1 MPSPEERLGM
11 TPSRYRLEGKGP
23 SAPVVVERAGG
34 GLSRP
39 SPDSNAR
46 ALMRRLTR
54 DATRILRCDR
64 AGIWTFD
71 PDGSSPLCIVRYLS
85 GSGRHE
91 VGLVYPDSMGRHTLE
106 LLERIA
112 FLSMEDVAKAPPPA
126 PPLRRY
132 LEDEGVRSILAVP
145 IRREHGVRGFFAF
158 ESTTEP
164 RQWDPGDRDHAVSLA
179 LQVEQLWISMPP
191 AQQETPGAPGAGAE
205 LAAPGRD
212 GGFGDPVS
220 RSPITEAPGGST
232 LRTLPNRNLEVRL
245 RRLRSMEAVGILGL
259 DLAGDLR
266 HLLEVQDGYLSLL
279 EDLLRE
285 SGVEPGLLRDARRAS
300 DEARERV
307 EHFLRWG
314 HEGSSAHRALE
325 LNGLLGS
332 LAVRLGKLTGD
343 RVPLLIGPSPEP
355 LVIRGHGWMLERA
368 IEQLVRNAREAS
380 AEGDRVRVRLLR
392 AEGAQPLP
400 IARVVVEDRGQ
411 GIRGGDLPWIFE
423 PWFTTRRSA
432 GGEGLGL
439 PLVQAVIEGHGGWVD
454 VLSTPGEGTRFTV
467 HLPLAEPLDSIE
479 ELPAPPGVR
488 RGEDEGRPRA
498 LVVEDDPFLARLL
511 ERVLDR
517 GGFDVQ
523 RAEGFSGAQ
532 RILHRVGRTLSL
544 LVVERRLLA
553 GERGMELVR
562 RARALSPDLPAVLV
576 DRRSRP
582 GVGRG
587 DFSDASREQAHAA
600 IRSDE
605 GIPDELPILTPPFEP
620 GDLLAVARRLAR
632 TGRPDAGDD
641 DGSAPSAS
649 GLDTDELGV
658 DAEGA
663 DPVH

>member
-1 MPSPEERLGM
+1 M

-23 SAPVVVERAGG
+23 SSPVVVERAGG

-39 SPDSNAR
+39 SPNSSAR
-46 ALMRRLTR
+46 SLMRRLTR

-71 PDGSSPLCIVRYLS
+71 PDGGSPLCVVRYHS
-85 GSGRHE
+85 GAARHE
-91 VGLVYPDSMGRHTLE
+91 SGLEYPDAMGRHTLE

-112 FLSMEDVAKAPPPA
+112 FLSMEDVAKSAPPA

-145 IRREHGVRGFFAF
+145 IRRERSVRGFFAF
-158 ESTTEP
+158 ESTTDP

-179 LQVEQLWISMPP
+179 LQVEQLWASMPP
-191 AQQETPGAPGAGAE
+191 APSEVPSARGAVVEPS
-205 LAAPGRD
+205 APGRARRSGEPGVPTD
-212 GGFGDPVS
+212 DAGS
-220 RSPITEAPGGST
+220 RPPISETQGGST
-232 LRTLPNRNLEVRL
+232 LRALPNRNLEVRL

-285 SGVEPGLLRDARRAS
+285 SGVEPGLLRDARHAS
-300 DEARERV
+300 HGARERV
-307 EHFLRWG
+307 EQFLRWG
-314 HEGSSAHRALE
+314 HEGRSAHRALE

-355 LVIRGHGWMLERA
+355 LLIRGHEVMLQRA

-392 AEGAQPLP
+392 GEGAHPSP
-400 IARVVVEDRGQ
+400 TARIVVEDRGE

-423 PWFTTRRSA
+423 PWFTTRRAA

-467 HLPLAEPLDSIE
+467 HMPLAEPLDSME
-479 ELPAPPGVR
+479 ELPDRPGLR
-488 RGEDEGRPRA
+488 RGDEEGRPRA

-532 RILHRVGRTLSL
+532 RILHRMGRTLSL

-562 RARALSPDLPAVLV
+562 RARALSPDLPAVVV

-582 GVGRG
+582 G
-587 DFSDASREQAHAA
+587 ASHEQAHAE
-600 IRSDE
+600 IRVDE
-605 GIPDELPILTPPFEP
+605 GIPDDLPLLTPPFEP
-620 GDLLAVARRLAR
+620 GDLLALARRLAR
-632 TGRPDAGDD
+632 SGRPDAGDD

-649 GLDTDELGV
+649 GLDTDELGA